1 MATVQ
6 QDTTKH
12 ESAPYMAI
20 ALVPPRAPPQGRGR
34 GWRWVRSNLAGSVPQ
49 VLLTLFG
56 LWLVYMIVPPLLSFF
71 ITDAVWTGED
81 RTACLPPQ
89 EGVSV
94 GACWPFIRAKFDQL
108 IYGFYPADERWRVNI
123 AYGLGALLLVPLL
136 VPRLP
141 GKRLN
146 MVLFF
151 GIFPVIAFVLLTGGH
166 LRLPAFLGWLS
177 PGLGFWGD
185 AVICALLLVGFVAG
199 PTVLRNGI
207 AAARMAVR
215 RLLLPLAVAGFVLLA
230 VDLDFGLVPVETRL
244 WGGLLV
250 TLVITLVG
258 VCVSLPLG
266 ILLALGRRS
275 RLPLVRISSVV
286 FIEFW
291 RGVPVITVL
300 FFATYMLPLF
310 LPGDMSIDA
319 LLRALVGVA
328 LFASAYMAEV
338 VRGGLQA
345 IPKGQYEGAEALGLG
360 QGLSMRL
367 VVLPQALRV
376 VIPGIANTFIGLFK
390 DTTLVLIVAIFDLL
404 GAMRAA
410 FTDPNWATPTTLF
423 TGFGF
428 AGLIYFAFSFGMS
441 RYSMAL
447 ERHLNRNQRA

>member
-1 MATVQ
+1 MASLH
-6 QDTTKH
+6 DT
-12 ESAPYMAI
+12 SGRNNAPYMAT
-20 ALVPPRAPPQGRGR
+20 ALVPARMPPQGQGK

-49 VLLTLFG
+49 VALTLFG

-71 ITDAVWTGED
+71 ITDAIWTGEN

-123 AYGLGALLLVPLL
+123 AYGLGVLLLLPLL

-146 MVLFF
+146 LMLFF
-151 GIFPVIAFVLLTGGH
+151 GVFPVIAFVLLTGGN
-166 LRLPAFLGWLS
+166 LRLSAFLGDLS

-185 AVICALLLVGFVAG
+185 ALVCAFILLAAAVGFTA
-199 PTVLRNGI
+199 LRNG
-207 AAARMAVR
+207 ALAARVVAR
-215 RLLLPLAVAGFVLLA
+215 QLLVPVAVAALVLLA
-230 VDLDFGLVPVETRL
+230 VDVDFGLVPVETRL

-258 VCVSLPLG
+258 VSVSLPLG
-266 ILLALGRRS
+266 IVLALGRRS

-360 QGLSMRL
+360 QGLAMRL

-441 RYSMAL
+441 RYSMTL
-447 ERHLNRNQRA
+447 ERHLNREQRT